1 MILFSS
7 GSEGTPKGVELTSD
21 NILGNTQQIA
31 GILNVNENDIIVGS
45 LPIFHAFGITVT
57 TFLPLIE
64 GIKCVAHPDPT
75 DGVGLGKLVSKYKA
89 TIMCGTSTFFLDYI
103 LKIVKYIH

>member
-7 GSEGTPKGVELTSD
+7 GSEGTPKGVELSGD
-21 NILGNTQQIA
+21 NILGNCQQIA
-31 GILNVNENDIIVGS
+31 NIINVDDEDIIVGS
-45 LPIFHAFGITVT
+45 LPLFHAFGIVVT

-75 DGVGLGKLVSKYKA
+75 DGLGLGRLVLRYKA
-89 TIMCGTSTFFLDYI
+89 TIMAGTSTFFRLYT
-103 LKIVKYIH
+103 KIRGFIH